1 MNIGYQIGEWSNN
14 MDSMIFKLGGLVTPI
29 WLTGMGVEIL
39 ETYRDGSMAI
49 ESTTRL
55 VEVNTAYELYS
66 RTINI
71 PERTDMFRI
80 KEVINNFS
88 FLSPWDDRS
97 RMLYESVEGR

>member
-1 MNIGYQIGEWSNN
+1 
-14 MDSMIFKLGGLVTPI
+14 MIFKLGGLVTPI

-39 ETYRDGSMAI
+39 ETYRDGSMTI
-49 ESTTRL
+49 ESTNRF

>member
-1 MNIGYQIGEWSNN
+1 MDNI
-14 MDSMIFKLGGLVTPI
+14 IFRLGGLVTPI

-71 PERTDMFRI
+71 PERKDMFRI

-88 FLSPWDDRS
+88 FLSVWDDRM
-97 RMLYESVEGR
+97 RMLYESVDW

>member
-71 PERTDMFRI
+71 SEKKDMFII
-80 KEVINNFS
+80 KEVFNDFR
-88 FLSPWDDRS
+88 FLSTWDDKM
-97 RMLYESVEGR
+97 RMLYGSVDW

>member
-1 MNIGYQIGEWSNN
+1 MNIGYQIGKWSNN
-14 MDSMIFKLGGLVTPI
+14 MDNIIFRLGGLVTPI

-71 PERTDMFRI
+71 PERKNMFRI

-88 FLSPWDDRS
+88 FLSVWDDRM
-97 RMLYESVEGR
+97 RMLYESVDW

>member
-1 MNIGYQIGEWSNN
+1 MNIGYQIGKWSNN
-14 MDSMIFKLGGLVTPI
+14 MDNIIFRLGGLVTPI

-71 PERTDMFRI
+71 PERKDMFRI

-88 FLSPWDDRS
+88 FLSVWDDRM
-97 RMLYESVEGR
+97 RMLYESVDW

>member
-71 PERTDMFRI
+71 PEWTDMFRI

-88 FLSPWDDRS
+88 FLSPWDDRM
-97 RMLYESVEGR
+97 RMLYESVDW

>member
-1 MNIGYQIGEWSNN
+1 MNIGCQIGEWSDN

-55 VEVNTAYELYS
+55 VEVSTAYELYS

>member
-1 MNIGYQIGEWSNN
+1 MNIVYQIGEWSNN

-55 VEVNTAYELYS
+55 VEVDTAYELYS

-97 RMLYESVEGR
+97 RMLYESVDW

>member
-1 MNIGYQIGEWSNN
+1 MDNI
-14 MDSMIFKLGGLVTPI
+14 IFRLGGLVTPI
-29 WLTGMGVEIL
+29 WLTGMGVETL

-71 PERTDMFRI
+71 PERKDMFRI

-88 FLSPWDDRS
+88 FLSVWDDRM
-97 RMLYESVEGR
+97 RMLYESVDW